1 MNNMKKITVP
11 AKTDELDRVLDF
23 VNETLEGADCSMR
36 IQTQIDIAVEEIFV
50 NIANYAYNPEI
61 GKAEIV
67 VEISEQPVTVAIT
80 FEDSGVPYNPLE
92 KKDPDVTLN
101 AEERDI
107 GGLGIFMAKKS
118 MDDIEYTYRDGKNIL
133 TIKKAL

>member
-1 MNNMKKITVP
+1 MKKITVP

-23 VNETLEGADCSMR
+23 VNETLEGTDCSMR

-67 VEISEQPVTVAIT
+67 VEITEKPVTVAIT

-92 KKDPDVTLN
+92 KQDPDITLN

>member
-1 MNNMKKITVP
+1 MRERT
-11 AKTDELDRVLDF
+11 AL
-23 VNETLEGADCSMR
+23 R

-67 VEISEQPVTVAIT
+67 VEITEKPVTVAIT

-92 KKDPDVTLN
+92 KQDPDITLN

>member
-1 MNNMKKITVP
+1 MKKITVP
-11 AKTDELDRVLDF
+11 AKTDELEIVLDF
-23 VNETLEGADCSMR
+23 VNETLEGTDCSMR

-67 VEISEQPVTVAIT
+67 VEITEKPVTVAIT

-92 KKDPDVTLN
+92 KQDPDITLN

>member
-23 VNETLEGADCSMR
+23 VNETLEGTDCSMR

-67 VEISEQPVTVAIT
+67 VEITEKPVTVAIT

-92 KKDPDVTLN
+92 KQDPDITLN

>member
-1 MNNMKKITVP
+1 M
-11 AKTDELDRVLDF
+11 
-23 VNETLEGADCSMR
+23 
-36 IQTQIDIAVEEIFV
+36 
-50 NIANYAYNPEI
+50 
-61 GKAEIV
+61 
-67 VEISEQPVTVAIT
+67 
-80 FEDSGVPYNPLE
+80 PYNPLE
-92 KKDPDVTLN
+92 KQDPDITLN

>member
-1 MNNMKKITVP
+1 MKKITVP
-11 AKTDELDRVLDF
+11 AKTEELDRVLDF
-23 VNETLEGADCSMR
+23 VNETLEGTDCSMR

-67 VEISEQPVTVAIT
+67 VEITEKPVTVAIT

-92 KKDPDVTLN
+92 KQDPDITLN

>member
-11 AKTDELDRVLDF
+11 AKTEELDRVLDF
-23 VNETLEGADCSMR
+23 VNETLEGTDCSMR

-67 VEISEQPVTVAIT
+67 VEITEKPVTVAIT

-92 KKDPDVTLN
+92 KQDPDITLN

>member
-11 AKTDELDRVLDF
+11 AKTDELERVLDF
-23 VNETLEGADCSMR
+23 VNETLEGTDCSMR

-67 VEISEQPVTVAIT
+67 VEITEKPVTVAIT

-92 KKDPDVTLN
+92 KQDPDITLN

>member
-1 MNNMKKITVP
+1 MKKITVP
-11 AKTDELDRVLDF
+11 AKTDELERVLDF
-23 VNETLEGADCSMR
+23 VNETLEGTDCSMR

-67 VEISEQPVTVAIT
+67 VEITEKPVTVAIT

-92 KKDPDVTLN
+92 KQDPDITLN